1 MPRRAWS
8 IIIITALIGVGFAAF
23 TAHLLYQKEQEAIG
37 KELHKDVNNAA
48 MALAREVNLGLELLY
63 AVKNTLMPGTA

>member
-1 MPRRAWS
+1 MAWGLPHSRRIYS
-8 IIIITALIGVGFAAF
+8 I
-23 TAHLLYQKEQEAIG
+23 KREQEAIG

-63 AVKNTLMPGTA
+63 AVKNTLMPGDRLNARNFHAFSPLGY